1 MPPPLASAAVALVAA
16 SAIAG
21 TAPGSKRAA
30 STEPGGQEL
39 RLRTRR
45 LQGAQMVGGA
55 PPKEV
60 EMALCDIGT
69 VFAKLSEIKSN
80 AHCTAGCAGGTGN
93 CGDPSQWYPGRADR
107 CSAECGKVFEPFW
120 DQCGEMLVSAGMG
133 GMGEMSIFCAL
144 PGTHDLF
151 AQRFEA

>member
-1 MPPPLASAAVALVAA
+1 
-16 SAIAG
+16 
-21 TAPGSKRAA
+21 
-30 STEPGGQEL
+30 
-39 RLRTRR
+39 
-45 LQGAQMVGGA
+45 MVGGA

-80 AHCTAGCAGGTGN
+80 AHCTAGCAGGTGE
-93 CGDPSQWYPGRADR
+93 CGDPSQWYPGRADQ

-133 GMGEMSIFCAL
+133 GMGEMSLFCAPPRTQL
-144 PGTHDLF
+144 RKRRSFLS
-151 AQRFEA
+151 